1 MQTIKKCHQR
11 DATRG
16 RENNACHQK
25 PAKRNRENHHKPLR
39 RDGKNQQ
46 VKKTTQKNLWAVK
59 RVPNTNS
66 KKITVVKSGYL
77 QITVVKNTSRY
88 MFIFIEKYIGTQH
101 KKIFILHVRLKEK
114 ILLIL
119 KPLNQKTK
127 QKIR

>member
-46 VKKTTQKNLWAVK
+46 VKKIYTEKPVGSKTGTKHQTVK
-59 RVPNTNS
+59 
-66 KKITVVKSGYL
+66 KS
-77 QITVVKNTSRY
+77 Q
-88 MFIFIEKYIGTQH
+88 
-101 KKIFILHVRLKEK
+101 
-114 ILLIL
+114 
-119 KPLNQKTK
+119 
-127 QKIR
+127 